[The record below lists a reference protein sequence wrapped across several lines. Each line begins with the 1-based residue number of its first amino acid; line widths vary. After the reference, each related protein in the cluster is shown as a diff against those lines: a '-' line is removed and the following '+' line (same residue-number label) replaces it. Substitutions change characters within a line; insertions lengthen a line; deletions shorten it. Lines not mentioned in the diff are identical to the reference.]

1 MKAFNHI
8 CPGLFFSD
16 FFGIRHCPDT
26 ETSGDKWEHPALFI
40 KNCHVFVC
48 GSVLMLLPLVV
59 SGKERKNVLF
69 IAVDDLRPTLGCYD
83 DSTAITP
90 NIDLFAEKSFLF
102 RNAYCQQAVSGPSR
116 SSLLTGLYPDHIGVT
131 DLNSHFRNQCPDIIT
146 LPQFFKNN
154 GYTAVGIGKIYH
166 GTAGMQDSISWSE
179 PPLFNLSTKKD
190 EYLLSRNRTGKKA
203 TAVEVAGMPEDRFID
218 GRITQEALSRLE
230 QFAGLS
236 EPFFLAIGYIKPHL
250 PFSMPRK
257 YHDLHAGK
265 DFQTNHTENL
275 IHIPSIAFHDSEEL
289 RGYTDIPD
297 SEEISGDKA
306 RELITGYYACV
317 SFIDEQIGRLI
328 KQLETLKLDRN
339 TVIVLWGD
347 NGFHLGEQGLWCKST
362 NFEAACKVPL
372 LIYDPQYGTGRKI
385 EDIVEL
391 IDIYPTLAEMCG
403 FKAPGHLQ
411 GQSLCPLTMQWEEG
425 KNRAF
430 SQFPRPYG
438 AVHSSTRQTH
448 MGYTVRIKDWR
459 CTLWYDV
466 VSGELTDRELYRY
479 IENGSERENLSG
491 RTEHAATENELSSL
505 IETFRNNHS
514 TIK

>member
-1 MKAFNHI
+1 
-8 CPGLFFSD
+8 L
-16 FFGIRHCPDT
+16 
-26 ETSGDKWEHPALFI
+26 L
-40 KNCHVFVC
+40 
-48 GSVLMLLPLVV
+48 LLLPLTV
-59 SGKERKNVLF
+59 SGKDHKNVLF

-83 DSTAITP
+83 DSMAITP
-90 NIDLFAEKSFLF
+90 NIDLFAGRSFLF

-131 DLNSHFRNQCPDIIT
+131 DLNTHFRNQCPDVIT

-179 PPLFNLSTKKD
+179 PPLLNLSSKKD
-190 EYLLSRNRTGKKA
+190 EYMLNRNRTGRKA
-203 TAVEVAGMPEDRFID
+203 TAIEVAETPENRFID

-230 QFAGLS
+230 QFAKS
-236 EPFFLAIGYIKPHL
+236 SKPFFLAVGYIKPHL
-250 PFSMPRK
+250 PFSMPQK
-257 YHDLHAGK
+257 YYELYAGK
-265 DFQTNHTENL
+265 DFQTNHAENF

-297 SEEISGDKA
+297 SGEISEDQAKK
-306 RELITGYYACV
+306 LIAGYYACV

-328 KQLETLKLDRN
+328 KQLETLKLDKN

-347 NGFHLGEQGLWCKST
+347 NGFHLGEQGMWCKST

-385 EDIVEL
+385 ENIVEL
-391 IDIYPTLAEMCG
+391 IDVYPTLAEMCG
-403 FKAPGHLQ
+403 FKVPEHLQ
-411 GQSLCPLTMQWEEG
+411 GQSLCVLTTQREEG

-438 AVHSSTRQTH
+438 AVHSSAHRTH
-448 MGYTVRIKDWR
+448 MGYTVRVKGWR
-459 CTLWYDV
+459 YTLWYDV
-466 VSGELTDRELYRY
+466 VSGNLSDRELYRY
-479 IENGSERENLSG
+479 AENDSEQENLSG
-491 RTEHAATENELSSL
+491 KTEYAATENKLSSL
-505 IETFRNNHS
+505 IETFKNNYP